1 MEKSLYFLRHAI
13 AVPRG
18 TVGIP
23 EPDRPLTDKGRT
35 RMVRAVKGFRSLNWE
50 FDALL
55 SSPLLRAFQTAE
67 LVRDYLSLNL
77 EIEIEETLRPEGKL
91 SDLLKKL
98 RQRPEQN
105 ILLTG
110 HEPAM
115 SSWIEDLLG
124 CGMTGSIRMKK
135 GALCHL
141 HLDLSSDPPET
152 EMLFLLPPRFARN
165 LG

>member
-18 TVGIP
+18 TVGVADA
-23 EPDRPLTDKGRT
+23 DRPLTEKGRN
-35 RMVRAVKGFRSLNWE
+35 RMVRAVKGLRSLE
-50 FDALL
+50 LSFDALL

-67 LVRDYLSLNL
+67 IVREQLPLNL
-77 EIEIEETLRPEGKL
+77 EIEIEESLKPGGEL
-91 SDLLKKL
+91 LDFLKKL
-98 RQRPEQN
+98 RHRPEQN

-124 CGMTGSIRMKK
+124 CGKTGSIRMKK
-135 GALCHL
+135 GGLCHL
-141 HLDLSSDPPET
+141 HLDFSSNPPEA

>member
-18 TVGIP
+18 TVGVNDA
-23 EPDRPLTDKGRT
+23 DRPLTEKGRD
-35 RMVRAVKGFRSLNWE
+35 RMVRAVKGLRSLGLC

-67 LVRDYLSLNL
+67 IIRDQLPLGK
-77 EIEIEETLRPEGKL
+77 EIEIEESLRPDG
-91 SDLLKKL
+91 DLADFLKKL
-98 RQRPEQN
+98 RKRPEQN

-115 SSWIEDLLG
+115 SSWIEDLLE
-124 CGMTGSIRMKK
+124 CGKKGSIRMKK
-135 GALCHL
+135 GGLCHL
-141 HLDLSSDPPET
+141 LLDFSSNPPEA
-152 EMLFLLPPRFARN
+152 EMLFLLPPRFAR
-165 LG
+165 LLA